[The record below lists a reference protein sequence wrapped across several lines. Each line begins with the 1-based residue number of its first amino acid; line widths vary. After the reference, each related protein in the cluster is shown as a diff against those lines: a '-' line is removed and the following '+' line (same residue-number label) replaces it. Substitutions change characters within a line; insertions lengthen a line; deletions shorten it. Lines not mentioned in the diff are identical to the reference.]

1 MPYPVKIL
9 PEREPQGINP
19 YIHNEGSRFSSL
31 KVSDNNDPQEKQAD
45 AVADQ
50 VVLMP
55 DQPEADRPLA
65 MSPQTDI
72 QLMPVSAPESMT
84 GNPQNTYEHNTS
96 DSLSGQLTSSS
107 GNQPQGDIIQRSIE
121 LRPPG
126 RGEASAFDRAN
137 ELVDRINDLSFGIIY
152 YLEGDGRTLNYRIL
166 IPEALS
172 EFDFQ
177 LIEVIN
183 QDQVI
188 PLRLITSHGRVGG
201 NPVVGDTF
209 LQGYVDLD
217 DLMASDDVSFQSI
230 LLHILQE
237 RAATN
242 RYAQRIG
249 SPSLDSNTPVGRRA
263 FNRGHRAGHTAQEE
277 HFQDVFGDPDIH
289 YHGQDIDANGNAS
302 IIFRSRTN
310 NYRIY
315 LRLRRAVQVPG
326 GPAPHLTTGGETRV
340 RYNRH
345 WYSVEEF
352 LELGVVPGRRNI
364 FNLRL
369 FEQRRPQI
377 HLEIPQLEINPEIQF
392 QIRNLHFLQQQ
403 IPNAA
408 PVPPAQQIPQIPPNT
423 ETTDSDSQTNQPN
436 PLAGNMLRTEDPEID
451 WLAINNELALRGVFM
466 DDQLASSVVS
476 VWHSNYRFFNETLGI
491 SDDTSTLLTNATI
504 SRAVGSGLSYDFPT
518 IMEETNRE
526 LDSTPIMVPV
536 SDILMFIFDQTE

>member
-1 MPYPVKIL
+1 MFYKPEIKKETNIEGRQSTEIQLSGLKISNKN
-9 PEREPQGINP
+9 NP
-19 YIHNEGSRFSSL
+19 R
-31 KVSDNNDPQEKQAD
+31 EKQAD
-45 AVADQ
+45 AVADK
-50 VVLMP
+50 VMLMP
-55 DQPEADRPLA
+55 DQPEADRSLA
-65 MSPQTDI
+65 MSPETDI
-72 QLMPVSAPESMT
+72 QLMPDTVSESMT

-96 DSLSGQLTSSS
+96 DSLLGRLTSSS

-126 RGEASAFDRAN
+126 RGEATAFDRAN
-137 ELVDRINDLSFGIIY
+137 ELVERINDLSFGIIY

-177 LIEVIN
+177 MIEVIN
-183 QDQVI
+183 HDQVI

-201 NPVVGDTF
+201 QPLVGDSF

-217 DLMASDDVSFQSI
+217 DLMASDDVAFQSI

-249 SPSLDSNTPVGRRA
+249 SPSLNPGTPAGRRA
-263 FNRGHRAGHTAQEE
+263 YNRGHRAGHTAQEE

-315 LRLRRAVQVPG
+315 LRLRRAVQRPG
-326 GPAPHLTTGGETRV
+326 GPTPHLTTGGETRV
-340 RYNRH
+340 RYNRQ

-377 HLEIPQLEINPEIQF
+377 HLEIPQLEISPEIQF

-403 IPNAA
+403 IPNAT
-408 PVPPAQQIPQIPPNT
+408 PVPPVQQIPQIPPNT
-423 ETTDSDSQTNQPN
+423 GTTDSDSQTNQQN
-436 PLAGNMLRTEDPEID
+436 PLSWDLLRVEEPNID
-451 WLAINNELALRGVFM
+451 WLAVNNELALRGVFL
-466 DDQLASSVVS
+466 DDQLAGSVIS
-476 VWHSNYRFFNETLGI
+476 VWRSNYRFFNETLGI
-491 SDDTSTLLTNATI
+491 SNDTSTLLTNATI

-526 LDSTPIMVPV
+526 LDSTPIMIPV

>member
-1 MPYPVKIL
+1 MFYKPEIKKETNREGRQSTEIQLSGLKIS
-9 PEREPQGINP
+9 N
-19 YIHNEGSRFSSL
+19 
-31 KVSDNNDPQEKQAD
+31 KNDPREKQAD
-45 AVADQ
+45 AVADK
-50 VVLMP
+50 VMLMP
-55 DQPEADRPLA
+55 DQPEADRSLA
-65 MSPQTDI
+65 LSPQTDI
-72 QLMPVSAPESMT
+72 QLMPDTVSESMT
-84 GNPQNTYEHNTS
+84 GNPQNTHEHNGA
-96 DSLSGQLTSSS
+96 DSLPGQLISSS
-107 GNQPQGDIIQRSIE
+107 GIQPQGDIIQRSIE

-177 LIEVIN
+177 MIEVIN
-183 QDQVI
+183 HDQVI
-188 PLRLITSHGRVGG
+188 PLRLITSHGLVGG
-201 NPVVGDTF
+201 QPLVGDSF

-217 DLMASDDVSFQSI
+217 DLMASDDVAFQSI

-249 SPSLDSNTPVGRRA
+249 SPSLNPGTPVGRRA
-263 FNRGHRAGHTAQEE
+263 YNRGHRAGHTAQEE

-315 LRLRRAVQVPG
+315 LRLRRAVQRPG
-326 GPAPHLTTGGETRV
+326 GPTPHRTTGGETRV
-340 RYNRH
+340 RYNRQ

-369 FEQRRPQI
+369 FEQRRLQI
-377 HLEIPQLEINPEIQF
+377 HLEIPQLEINPEIQL
-392 QIRNLHFLQQQ
+392 QIRSLQFLQQQ

-423 ETTDSDSQTNQPN
+423 GTTDSDNQANQQN
-436 PLAGNMLRTEDPEID
+436 PLSWDLLRVEEPNID
-451 WLAINNELALRGVFM
+451 WLAVNNELTLRGVFLN
-466 DDQLASSVVS
+466 DQLAESVIS
-476 VWHSNYRFFNETLGI
+476 VWRSNYRFFNETLGI

-526 LDSTPIMVPV
+526 LDSTPIMIPV